1 MKTIAGNLWE
11 RAGRVAAR
19 APSSRDRY
27 VDALRALSILAVVL
41 GHWLVAAPYL
51 TGDGLRAGH
60 LLQMSPWSQWLTW
73 LFQVMPLFFLVG
85 GYAHAASWE
94 STRRRGL
101 PYGQWLTERL
111 RRLFAPVVPLVALW
125 VVVIAVGSATPLDP
139 SLLARASQAALVPLW
154 FLAVYVGVAALV
166 PLSQAAWSRWG
177 WGSFWSLATAAI
189 AADLLGRWG
198 AGGLRWLNYGLVW
211 LAVHQL
217 GYAWREG
224 RLDGPRRALPWAAG
238 GLLALVML
246 VTAGPYPV
254 SMVGVPGAATTN
266 TGPPTPALLALGV
279 AQAGVALA
287 LAGPARRL
295 LRRAAA
301 WRTTVLVN
309 SVIMTI
315 YLWHLTVMVA
325 VIGIAL
331 AAGGPGLHAMPGTAS
346 WWALRPLWLA
356 LMGIVLAVL
365 LVPLAAFEHP
375 MRSRVTAPPAL
386 WRPLAATVAGGAG
399 LAVMVLAG
407 ISGGG
412 WLGLRWEAVLL
423 TAAGALLVGAHP
435 VARPASPAPLPPR

>member
-1 MKTIAGNLWE
+1 MKPTAGNLWE
-11 RAGRVAAR
+11 RAGRVAAE

-41 GHWLVAAPYL
+41 GHWLVAAPYV
-51 TGDGLRAGH
+51 TGDGVRAGH
-60 LLQMSPWSQWLTW
+60 LLQVSPWSQWLTW

-101 PYGQWLTERL
+101 PYRQWLTERL
-111 RRLFAPVVPLVALW
+111 RRLLAPVVPLVALW
-125 VVVIAVGSATPLDP
+125 VVIIAAGSATSLDP

-166 PLSQAAWSRWG
+166 PLSQAAWMRWG
-177 WGSFWSLATAAI
+177 WGSFWSLAAAATAA
-189 AADLLGRWG
+189 DVLGRWG
-198 AGGLRWLNYGLVW
+198 PGGLRWLNYGLVW

-246 VTAGPYPV
+246 ITVGPYPV
-254 SMVGVPGAATTN
+254 SMVGVPGAAATN

-279 AQAGVALA
+279 AQAGLALA
-287 LAGPARRL
+287 VAGPARRL
-295 LRRAAA
+295 LRRTAA

-325 VIGIAL
+325 VIGIAV
-331 AAGGPGLHAMPGTAS
+331 AAGGLGLRAVPGSGS
-346 WWALRPLWLA
+346 WWALRPLWLVA
-356 LMGIVLAVL
+356 MGAALAVL
-365 LVPLAAFEHP
+365 VVPLAVFEHP
-375 MRSRVTAPPAL
+375 VRPRVTTPPAL
-386 WRPLAATVAGGAG
+386 WRPLTATLAGGVG
-399 LAVMVLAG
+399 LATMVLAG

-423 TAAGALLVGAHP
+423 TALGALLVGALP
-435 VARPASPAPLPPR
+435 AARAASHPPRR